1 MRSITAGGHSEEME
15 MKIKNR
21 NGNRP
26 TKLNKKRSQVG
37 VKLSSQL
44 HARLR
49 AACKLQ
55 DHREGQLAHILL
67 EWALPFYEN
76 LGSVQTLRKL
86 NFQHAKSQCPDIF
99 NSSQAELVG
108 ANTQGQKNAG

>member
-1 MRSITAGGHSEEME
+1 

-26 TKLNKKRSQVG
+26 NKQREKRSQVG
-37 VKLSSQL
+37 VKLTSEL

-49 AACKLQ
+49 KACKLQ
-55 DHREGQLAHILL
+55 GHREGQLAYILL
-67 EWALPFYEN
+67 EWALPFYEH
-76 LGSVQTLRKL
+76 LQSVQTLRRL
-86 NFQHAKSQCPDIF
+86 NFAHAKTQCPDIF

-108 ANTQGQKNAG
+108 ANTQGHE